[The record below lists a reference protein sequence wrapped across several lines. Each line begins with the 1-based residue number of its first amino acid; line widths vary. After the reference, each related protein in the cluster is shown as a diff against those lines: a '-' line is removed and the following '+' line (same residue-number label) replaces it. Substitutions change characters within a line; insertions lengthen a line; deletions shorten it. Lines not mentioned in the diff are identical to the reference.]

1 MKPMMPTMFSRISL
15 SLMLLGLL
23 AACSNNAEIKYAY
36 IDPTVKNKDLH
47 GVLVIGVAREQASR
61 VRFETRFAKSLE
73 RKGVRALA
81 SHTLVP
87 GDDLSKE
94 QAIAIANENKLDT
107 ILLTRYVGESAQEI
121 YHPGTIYYGV
131 APVYGG
137 GYNRRFGSY
146 YGHAYEVAYEAPV
159 TTTNVTITLVS
170 DLYEVKTEEHLWQ
183 AVSDA
188 IKAGSQNDLLD
199 AFIRSF
205 VNNMVEQK
213 LLD

>member
-1 MKPMMPTMFSRISL
+1 MMPTTIIRISL
-15 SLMLLGLL
+15 SLLLLGFV

-36 IDPTVKNKDLH
+36 IDPTVKNKDLN
-47 GVLVIGVAREQASR
+47 GVLVIGVAREQAARLS
-61 VRFETRFAKSLE
+61 FETRFAKALE
-73 RKGVRALA
+73 RKGVRAIA
-81 SHTLVP
+81 SHTLVA
-87 GDDLSKE
+87 GDDITTE
-94 QAIAIANENKLDT
+94 QAIAVANENKLDT

-131 APVYGG
+131 APMYGG

-159 TTTNVTITLVS
+159 TTTNVTISVVS

-188 IKAGSQNDLLD
+188 IKAGTENDLLD

-205 VNNMVEQK
+205 VNNMIEQK

>member
-1 MKPMMPTMFSRISL
+1 MMPTTTSRTLL
-15 SLMLLGLL
+15 SLLLLCFL

-47 GVLVIGVAREQASR
+47 GALVIGVAREQASR
-61 VRFETRFAKSLE
+61 ISFETRFARALE
-73 RKGVRALA
+73 RKGVRAIA
-81 SHTLVP
+81 SHTLFP
-87 GDDLSKE
+87 GEKMTTE

-107 ILLTRYVGESAQEI
+107 ILLTRYVGESAQDV

-146 YGHAYEVAYEAPV
+146 YGRAYEVAYEAPV
-159 TTTNVTITLVS
+159 TTTNVTVTLVS

-188 IKAGSQNDLLD
+188 IRAGSQNDLLD
-199 AFIRSF
+199 AFINSF